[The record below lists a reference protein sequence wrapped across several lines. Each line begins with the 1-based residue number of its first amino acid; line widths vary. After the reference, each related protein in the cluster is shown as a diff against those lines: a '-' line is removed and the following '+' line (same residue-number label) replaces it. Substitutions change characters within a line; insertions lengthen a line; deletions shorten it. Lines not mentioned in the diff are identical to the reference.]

1 MSGPNLPDLLA
12 DVRGCTACADLPLGP
27 RPVVQI
33 GPAARLLII
42 GQAPGTKVHATGLP
56 FNDPSGDTLRRW
68 LAMDRETFYDPSQ
81 VALTPMG
88 FCYPGKIGSGDAPPR
103 AACAPLWHAQL
114 HAHLTDL
121 RVTILLGRYALS
133 AYLPDRAKLSVTDAV
148 RAGPERHPH
157 FGLLWPL
164 PHPSPRNRRWLRENP
179 WVEAA
184 VIPALR
190 AALGNNS

>member
-68 LAMDRETFYDPSQ
+68 LAMDRETFYDTSQ

-103 AACAPLWHAQL
+103 AACAPLWHARL

-157 FGLLWPL
+157 FGWLWPL